1 MGVQPDPS
9 ALRRS
14 LLPLPP
20 LFGESLRLLQM
31 EPGLVV
37 LADFLQ
43 GRPQVEMPLGEAGI
57 VLQAVAVGHD
67 CLLQTPAGLE
77 RTAEI
82 EMGVGV
88 VRLDAHRVP
97 VALGGLREALQT
109 GQDVAHV
116 IIGLREGGIE
126 THGLGVVC
134 EGLGNSS
141 RLLQRVGQVEPERW
155 LEPIYDDSA
164 DGSWHYRRRARLAVK
179 DVAGKGRV
187 LVGFRERHAP
197 YLTDMHRCEVLAKP
211 VDSLLDPLSEMIGKL
226 SIRKRLPQIE
236 VAVADNAVALLFRVL
251 DPPTDEDCAAFT
263 AFAIEHD
270 VRVLLQTGGLDSVTP
285 LYPEPPLDPLSYRL
299 PDFDLTISFEA
310 SDFVQINDRVNQRMV
325 REAVSL
331 LQIGEDDRV
340 LDLYCGIGNF
350 SLPMARNAQHVLGVE
365 GEMKQVQRATD
376 NARQNDIDNCE
387 FRCADLSK
395 VDGSES
401 WLNAGW
407 DRVLLDPARSGAAEI
422 VGLMSR
428 IGAARIVYVS
438 CHPGTLARDAATLVH
453 SGGYRL
459 EAAGII
465 DMFAHTG
472 HVESMAVF
480 QKTTM
485 P

>member
-1 MGVQPDPS
+1 
-9 ALRRS
+9 
-14 LLPLPP
+14 
-20 LFGESLRLLQM
+20 
-31 EPGLVV
+31 
-37 LADFLQ
+37 
-43 GRPQVEMPLGEAGI
+43 
-57 VLQAVAVGHD
+57 
-67 CLLQTPAGLE
+67 
-77 RTAEI
+77 
-82 EMGVGV
+82 
-88 VRLDAHRVP
+88 
-97 VALGGLREALQT
+97 
-109 GQDVAHV
+109 
-116 IIGLREGGIE
+116 
-126 THGLGVVC
+126 
-134 EGLGNSS
+134 
-141 RLLQRVGQVEPERW
+141 
-155 LEPIYDDSA
+155 
-164 DGSWHYRRRARLAVK
+164 
-179 DVAGKGRV
+179 V

-211 VDSLLDPLSEMIGKL
+211 VDSLLDPLSELIGKL

-263 AFAIEHD
+263 AFAIEYD
-270 VRVLLQTGGLDSVTP
+270 VRVLLQTGGLDSVAP
-285 LYPEPPLDPLSYRL
+285 LYPEPPLDPLCYRL
-299 PDFDLTISFEA
+299 PDFDLTISFDA
-310 SDFVQINDRVNQRMV
+310 SDFVQINGRVNQRMV

-438 CHPGTLARDAATLVH
+438 CHPGTLARDAATLVQ

-472 HVESMAVF
+472 HVESLAVF